1 MLTGM
6 KISSC
11 RDWSVQGFTGC
22 HESQQGES
30 KPAGVNG
37 KEISDFVISTSAPA
51 VSARHWFTRNADWEP
66 VSELTHIGGIFGN
79 LFACPGYLNQG
90 HILK

>member
-11 RDWSVQGFTGC
+11 RDSGVQGFTGC

-30 KPAGVNG
+30 KSARVNG
-37 KEISDFVISTSAPA
+37 KEISDFVINTRMTA
-51 VSARHWFTRNADWEP
+51 VSARHWFTCNAAWEP